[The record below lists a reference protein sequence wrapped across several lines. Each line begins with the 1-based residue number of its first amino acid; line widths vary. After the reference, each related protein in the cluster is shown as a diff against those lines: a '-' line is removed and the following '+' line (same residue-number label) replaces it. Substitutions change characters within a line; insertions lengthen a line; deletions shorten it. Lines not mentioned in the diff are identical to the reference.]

1 MQYRAF
7 AARCPHYGAPLAD
20 GLLHG
25 QRLLCPWHQSMF
37 EAAGGDLLQPPALQA
52 LPSYPVTVRDGEVLV
67 DLPED
72 APRTRTM
79 PMAAFDPDADPR
91 TFVVVG
97 EGAVAAAAVA
107 AAAVAAMREG
117 GYQGRIVLVSAEDR
131 WPYDRPN
138 LSKDYL
144 AGEAGED
151 WLALRPDGF
160 YDEHGIE
167 RRHDTVTALDVATR
181 RILLAG
187 GGKLT
192 PDAVLIAS
200 GAAPRRLD
208 VPGTG
213 LDGVL
218 ALRSRDD
225 CDRLLERIAT
235 AAHIVVAGA
244 SFIGMEAAAS
254 LVHRGADVTVVAP
267 EAVPFATTLGPAGAA
282 VHAAHEAAGTRFR
295 LGRRPVALHGEGS
308 VRSVELDD
316 GERLPAD
323 LVLAGIGVRPATA
336 FVHGVKVH
344 DDGGLGVDEQLRL
357 APGVWAGGDVAR
369 YPEAHV
375 GEPVR
380 IEHWRLAMQHGRAAG
395 FAMAGAAR
403 RCSAKPRHPPA
414 TAPRH
419 SPQPTDRASLA
430 GSRSASCRCRWLKSQ
445 SRCGSSP
452 YNYRACSS
460 RRWVLTPLYDCPQ
473 KGRRRLFRCSAR
485 PRRPPATAPR
495 RSPQP
500 TDRVS
505 LVTSHRQSASCR
517 CRWLKSQEPLLIV
530 TV

>member
-1 MQYRAF
+1 MEHRVARADMRDGQMVEVSAGKRKLLVLCSGGEYRAF

-25 QRLLCPWHQSMF
+25 QRLLCPWHQSVF

-67 DLPED
+67 DLPDD
-72 APRTRTM
+72 APQTRPM

-97 EGAVAAAAVA
+97 GGAVA

-144 AGEAGED
+144 AGQAGED

-181 RILLAG
+181 RMVLAG
-187 GGKLT
+187 GGELAAN
-192 PDAVLIAS
+192 AVLIAS
-200 GAAPRRLD
+200 GAVPRRLD
-208 VPGTG
+208 VPGAD

-225 CDRLLERIAT
+225 CDRLRERAAA

-267 EAVPFATTLGPAGAA
+267 EQVPFATTLGPAGAA
-282 VHAAHEAAGTRFR
+282 VRAAHEAAGTRFR
-295 LGRRPVALHGEGS
+295 LGRRPAALHGEGS

-336 FVHGVKVH
+336 FVQGVTAH

-357 APGVWAGGDVAR
+357 APCVWAGGDVAR

-395 FAMAGAAR
+395 FAMAGAGAAFDGVPFFWTQHGDLQLGFAGVGPGWTDTVVAGDVAGGDFTVYYCRGEQVRAACGTRDRELDAFAELMAAGRLPAASALR
-403 RCSAKPRHPPA
+403 REAVE
-414 TAPRH
+414 
-419 SPQPTDRASLA
+419 L
-430 GSRSASCRCRWLKSQ
+430 
-445 SRCGSSP
+445 
-452 YNYRACSS
+452 
-460 RRWVLTPLYDCPQ
+460 
-473 KGRRRLFRCSAR
+473 
-485 PRRPPATAPR
+485 
-495 RSPQP
+495 
-500 TDRVS
+500 VS
-505 LVTSHRQSASCR
+505 L
-517 CRWLKSQEPLLIV
+517 L
-530 TV
+530 